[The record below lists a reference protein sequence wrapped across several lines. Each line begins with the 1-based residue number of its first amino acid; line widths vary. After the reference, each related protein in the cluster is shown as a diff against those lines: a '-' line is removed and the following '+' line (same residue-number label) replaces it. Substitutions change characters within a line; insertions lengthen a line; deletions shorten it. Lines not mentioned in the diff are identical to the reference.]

1 MACAITSPAPRCSDT
16 LSLLHPRNL
25 PGVRDAATLFTTER
39 KAACCDGAAPL
50 WLINSPSALLGALQF
65 EGVTCGVSA
74 GSSSAG
80 HFDFLGAFASG
91 QVLPTGWWQRGSHA
105 RSGAGRR
112 EGVVDASGRGELPTA
127 ATFILPP
134 APARKARQAQH
145 FPCAGNRTNNRAAVC
160 LSITPI
166 KQVNAAG
173 PAVVLQLGKG
183 GRHRAQTGREK
194 GGWCRQKQGVGG
206 V

>member
-91 QVLPTGWWQRGSHA
+91 QVLPTGWCREEVMH
-105 RSGAGRR
+105 GAAL
-112 EGVVDASGRGELPTA
+112 GVERAWSMRAGGANSRQLRL
-127 ATFILPP
+127 FILPP
-134 APARKARQAQH
+134 AQRAKRDRRST
-145 FPCAGNRTNNRAAVC
+145 FPVQGIEPITEQLSVC
-160 LSITPI
+160 LLHP
-166 KQVNAAG
+166 
-173 PAVVLQLGKG
+173 
-183 GRHRAQTGREK
+183 
-194 GGWCRQKQGVGG
+194 
-206 V
+206 